1 MKSPDPVRYAKSG
14 KEVAKGASGGGGKLS
29 STHWLTRVYRPKY
42 TNPDGSM
49 GQVAMW
55 WARLSHAG
63 RRHAVSLQTAD
74 KRQAATKAA
83 TLFAQVI
90 GEGWDSA
97 LASLDPDRHANRKG
111 GTVGD
116 VLAALDRADLRDR
129 TRANYV
135 NCLRWWAARHLEMK
149 PGRKEFARNSEGWRE
164 RINGVSLADLT
175 IARVEEIRD
184 RFIEAGKASGDAKAE
199 LRARVSVKSYL
210 RNAKAGIGAAVKL
223 AKMTIPDPR
232 PFSGVTVSGAQV
244 TQYRS
249 KIDAGAL
256 LRDAQSDLAQSE
268 PDVYAVIL
276 LALGAGLRRAEIE
289 NLRWGSVDEAEGRV
303 WVEASGTWQPKTQE
317 SEGGVDVDVGL
328 LKALGVRGGD
338 EALVIGPGATEA
350 AVRWLR
356 SRGFDMNKPI
366 HTLRK
371 EFGSIVCHTADLI
384 TASKQLRHR
393 SLAVTA
399 QVYVE
404 SRRKSAPAI
413 GQMLGE
419 VHHG

>member
-1 MKSPDPVRYAKSG
+1 MKPSDLVRYAKSG
-14 KEVAKGASGGGGKLS
+14 KEVAKVAKVGGGKLS
-29 STHWLTRVYRPKY
+29 STYWLPRVYRPKY
-42 TNPDGSM
+42 STQDGSV
-49 GQVAMW
+49 GQVAFW

-63 RRHAVSLQTAD
+63 RRHAVNLGTAD
-74 KRQAATKAA
+74 KRQAAAKAA
-83 TLFAQVI
+83 SMFASVI
-90 GEGWDSA
+90 GEGWDAA
-97 LASLDPDRHANRKG
+97 LAEIDPDRHASRAG

-116 VLAALDRADLRDR
+116 VIAALDRADLRGR
-129 TRANYV
+129 TRSNYV
-135 NCLRWWAARHLEMK
+135 NCLRWWAARHLEMR
-149 PGRKEFARNSEGWRE
+149 PGRKEFSRNSEEWRE
-164 RINGVSLADLT
+164 KMNSVPLADLT

-184 RFIEAGKASGDAKAE
+184 RFIAAGKASGDTKAE
-199 LRARVSVKSYL
+199 LRARVSAKSYL
-210 RNAKAGIGAAVKL
+210 RNARAGIGAAVKL

-232 PFSGVTVSGAQV
+232 PFSGVTVAGAAV
-244 TQYRS
+244 TGYRS
-249 KIDAGAL
+249 RIDAGAL
-256 LRDAQSDLAQSE
+256 LRDAQSDLAQTE

-276 LALGAGLRRAEIE
+276 LALGAGLRRGEIE
-289 NLRWGSVDEAEGRV
+289 NLRWGSVDEAGGRV

-356 SRGFDMNKPI
+356 SRGIDSNKPI

-384 TASKQLRHR
+384 TASKQLRHS

-399 QVYVE
+399 GVYVE
-404 SRRKSAPAI
+404 GRRKAAPAI
-413 GQMLGE
+413 GAMLGE